1 MKGLYSIFDRG
12 IGKYLL
18 PFPAETD
25 HEAIRQCKTV
35 VNDKRESNITLY
47 PEDYDLY
54 FIGWFK
60 DDQAKLIPAEPNYLV
75 VKLSDLKEVKK

>member
-54 FIGWFK
+54 FIGWFN
-60 DDQAKLIPAEPNYLV
+60 DEEGKLQPGQSIRLV
-75 VKLSDLKEVKK
+75 KKLADLKEA